1 MSKIK
6 ILTCAAMLT
15 AMSVVIGIFCK
26 NFMNF
31 GMGLFRVTFENFP
44 IILSGILFGPV
55 VGGIVGAVTDI
66 VSYLLSSQVD
76 PPNLIV
82 TLGAVTIGIVSG
94 ISSRF
99 IVRKRGAKQFIV
111 SGALAHFIGSVIIK
125 SIGLYQFYGILVLWR
140 VPLYLVIATIEIVL
154 MCLLYKNNN
163 FKNLLEDFGR
173 QF

>member
-6 ILTCAAMLT
+6 VLTCAAMLT
-15 AMSVVIGIFCK
+15 AMSIVIGIFCK

-44 IILSGILFGPV
+44 IILTGILFGPV
-55 VGGIVGAVTDI
+55 IGGIVGGATDI
-66 VSYLLSSQVD
+66 ISYLLSSQVY

-82 TLGAVTIGIVSG
+82 TLGAVTIGVVSG
-94 ISSRF
+94 VASRF

-111 SGALAHFIGSVIIK
+111 SGTLAHFIGSVIIK

-140 VPLYLVIATIEIVL
+140 LPLYLVIATLEITL

-163 FKNLLEDFGR
+163 FKKLSEDFGR
-173 QF
+173 